1 LGEQW
6 GGRNCANNSDKRSI
20 DAPLSSITRGFGFL
34 GTDVGLG
41 LFSLVQGRAQGLA
54 RPLRRGR
61 RFGWMARGSRA
72 MRGCV
77 QGLRALG
84 AAGVA
89 RALASSLRRG
99 ALARGAGARRGSVS
113 RPGSRQRPL
122 RAVESEGEKRESG
135 EGERA
140 QAAAACYQG
149 KISRRA

>member
-1 LGEQW
+1 
-6 GGRNCANNSDKRSI
+6 
-20 DAPLSSITRGFGFL
+20 
-34 GTDVGLG
+34 
-41 LFSLVQGRAQGLA
+41 
-54 RPLRRGR
+54 
-61 RFGWMARGSRA
+61 
-72 MRGCV
+72 V

-99 ALARGAGARRGSVS
+99 ARARRGSVS

-140 QAAAACYQG
+140 QAAAACCQG